1 MNTRYDV
8 IVVGARCAGSAT
20 AMLLARQGHSVLLV
34 DRDDF
39 PSDNAGS
46 THLLW
51 PSGVARLA
59 QWGLLDR
66 LKATNC
72 PAMDTVNLD
81 LGGLVLRGTPPPA
94 GRTRAIYAPRRLA
107 LDTLLL
113 EAAKEAGV
121 DFRPG
126 FLVRDLLRAEGRVSG
141 LVGTDSSSTTVE
153 YQARLVVGADGT
165 NSTVARAANAD
176 VLDKHPHGQ
185 GTIWAY
191 FSNVPVDG
199 LEFYARPNRMV
210 LASATNDGQTLVGCC
225 VHPDDFARLAKD
237 PDVSLRAEIKAL
249 TPDLGARVEA
259 GKRESRWLSRATPGL
274 RRRASG
280 PGWALVGDAG
290 LTMDPI
296 TAAGISN
303 AFRDADLLSAAI
315 HEGLCEPQAL
325 DDVVARFG
333 PQRDAVSVPLYE
345 FAREMGKLDPPP
357 QAVLDLFMALPGQ
370 QEAIDAYFG
379 VFAQTVTVAEF
390 FAPENLARIMAR
402 TGANT
407 EGALTA

>member
-1 MNTRYDV
+1 
-8 IVVGARCAGSAT
+8 
-20 AMLLARQGHSVLLV
+20 MLLARQGHSVLLL
-34 DRDDF
+34 DRDEF

-72 PAMDTVNLD
+72 PAMATVNLD
-81 LGGLVLRGTPPPA
+81 LGGLVLRGTPPPV
-94 GRTRAIYAPRRLA
+94 GGTSDIFAPRRLA
-107 LDTLLL
+107 LDELLL
-113 EAAKEAGV
+113 DAAQEAGV
-121 DFRPG
+121 EFRPG
-126 FLVRDLLRAEGRVSG
+126 FLVRDLLRVDGRVSG
-141 LVGTDSSSTTVE
+141 IVGTDAAGTTLE
-153 YQARLVVGADGT
+153 FHARLVVGADGT
-165 NSTVARAANAD
+165 NSSVARAVDAA

-191 FSNVPVDG
+191 FSNVPVKG
-199 LEFYARPNRMV
+199 LEFYARPNRML
-210 LASATNDGQTLVGCC
+210 LASATNDSQTLVGCC
-225 VHPDDFARLAKD
+225 VHADDFARLAKD
-237 PDVSLRAEIKAL
+237 PDVHLRAEFAAL
-249 TPDLGARVEA
+249 APEFSARVDA
-259 GKRESRWLSRATPGL
+259 GQRQSRWLSRATPGL
-274 RRRASG
+274 RRQASG

-315 HEGLCEPQAL
+315 DEGLVGPGSL
-325 DDVVARFG
+325 DDAVARFG
-333 PQRDAVSVPLYE
+333 PARDAVSVPLYE

-370 QEAIDAYFG
+370 QDAIDAYFG
-379 VFAQTVTVAEF
+379 VFAQTVSIAEF
-390 FAPENLARIMAR
+390 FSPENLGRIIASAE
-402 TGANT
+402 ANSAT
-407 EGALTA
+407 EAVSA